1 MVAIYRWLYSL
12 AIYSYLYGFV
22 SLIFM
27 LLLIHPIYIVPSFVQ
42 LVRFLLSLPGVE
54 AFLSTKISQDP
65 LEKFFGLQRQRGRS
79 NENPTTVEFL
89 NNTEHLRVINS
100 FCQPSVRSNCR
111 GKKG

>member
-1 MVAIYRWLYSL
+1 M
-12 AIYSYLYGFV
+12 
-22 SLIFM
+22 
-27 LLLIHPIYIVPSFVQ
+27 PSFVQ

-54 AFLSTKISQDP
+54 AFLSTKFSQDP
-65 LEKFFGLQRQRGRS
+65 LETFFGLQRQRGRS

-111 GKKG
+111 GKERLIEINGENNPLPKRRHVIKASYS